1 VGVWVGRSL
10 VLHRARPRRP
20 AAAADPRTRPLPAIR
35 TAHTNPTP
43 NALTHQHQ
51 TNTLNSKQA
60 DALRDR
66 VTRTLA
72 DMENLRARTAR
83 QAADARAFAVQGLA
97 RAMLD
102 VADNLERAGE
112 AAAAAVEGPAGN
124 GATSA
129 PPDPAAAL
137 ASLREGVALT
147 ERVLQSAFRG
157 AGIEKYAPAPGD
169 AFDPNEQSALFEV
182 PAPPGVGAG
191 CVAVVTKAGYKLNG
205 RIVRPAEVGVAR
217 AAS

>member
-1 VGVWVGRSL
+1 ML
-10 VLHRARPRRP
+10 AHR
-20 AAAADPRTRPLPAIR
+20 TH
-35 TAHTNPTP
+35 TATP
-43 NALTHQHQ
+43 
-51 TNTLNSKQA
+51 QA

-66 VTRTLA
+66 VARTLA

-112 AAAAAVEGPAGN
+112 AAAAAGEGPAGGG
-124 GATSA
+124 GAEGGGAAA
-129 PPDPAAAL
+129 PQPDPAAAL

-157 AGIEKYAPAPGD
+157 AGIEKYVPAPGD
-169 AFDPNEQSALFEV
+169 AFDPNEQAALFEV
-182 PAPPGVGAG
+182 PAPPGVGPG

-205 RIVRPAEVGVAR
+205 RIVRPAEVGVA
-217 AAS
+217 A